1 MKIKADLDG
10 ARTIRTL
17 AKQMKTSR
25 ESINNNT
32 KALETAYNQYAKDL
46 GIYGASIK
54 EMIELV
60 KSAVKKSTDAIT
72 ILAPKMEKTA
82 DKIEVVVN
90 NKKNETH

>member
-1 MKIKADLDG
+1 MKIKADLEG

-25 ESINNNT
+25 ESISTST
-32 KALETAYNQYAKDL
+32 KDLETAYNQYAKDL

-54 EMIELV
+54 EMLELV
-60 KSAVKKSTDAIT
+60 KSSVKKSTEAIT

-90 NKKNETH
+90 KKMNETH